1 MAKDTWLPSLWADK
15 DSDPFDALR
24 KSIDGAFQDWG
35 KGLATSEISD
45 FSVSSNVSE
54 TDKEICITAELPGIE
69 EKDIDV
75 SISGD
80 RITIKGEK
88 KSEQEEKNED
98 DGREFHRVERSYGSF
113 QRSMT
118 LPFKI
123 DSDKVTADFKNGV
136 LTVNVPKPPEQI
148 QQTNKIEIKTTS

>member
-1 MAKDTWLPSLWADK
+1 MAKDPWLPSLWADK

-69 EKDIDV
+69 EKDIAV

-88 KSEQEEKNED
+88 KSEQEEKKK
-98 DGREFHRVERSYGSF
+98 
-113 QRSMT
+113 MT
-118 LPFKI
+118 VVNFTES
-123 DSDKVTADFKNGV
+123 SDPMV
-136 LTVNVPKPPEQI
+136 LSNDP
-148 QQTNKIEIKTTS
+148 